1 MNIIFTSNK
10 KVKAELLSVEPDNF
24 AEVINVNGLSL
35 TFRVVFGI
43 HLNVPANDPLRC
55 KKVFFTLDTQ
65 NGATSN
71 ASTSS
76 NNSSSLYKINKLTPD
91 MKMASVLRNQAQSN
105 LKLNN
110 NLEVKHSV
118 TNILSKQTLINLASQ
133 DRRTNF
139 TQINSGKQ
147 REIITYN
154 IYVNKLIQNALN
166 YSYDT
171 IDLLATPVV
180 NIRQDRHLNSDSL
193 TLNNVKNEIRRT
205 LKTPTEFFDKKFNNF
220 ENFRFDID
228 QITQLDEQQS
238 FFAKKI
244 FDYLMH
250 DVTPASPAEVEQM
263 TFFIPQKNTRKVNR
277 VEIPFIITIPYIY
290 SNSQLVAKLDLYTDQ
305 DFPEESVNVN
315 FDMSKLVSRYQ
326 IISEDVS
333 LTSGMILND
342 YFGGGLYSVS
352 YSFPSLSSDA
362 RKLTG
367 YNVYTK
373 SLEGPGD
380 FTLFTTLGP
389 SVQGTFTVNT
399 GLDKAGTVVRV
410 IPLTVEGES
419 HTFSDIVVGKKQY
432 DSHQPLTLYVD
443 QKSKDSI
450 EINIKGISTSA
461 SVLRLFRRN
470 CTITPHLKFDEYH
483 QIFPNS
489 SDLSLKDFNVKPG
502 EFYEYYAQIE
512 DVRGNVIQKSPVV
525 PFEILMIT
533 NNKHD
538 ITVKDVKADTGL
550 VSFAINASFIDAN
563 SISTSLFDE
572 LKNYFSSTV
581 NSDNVSE
588 TASQPILQNAISD
601 SLIYVV
607 KRIDKFT
614 SQVET
619 FPPLIQKPISQ
630 RETIGTQNET
640 GDGAADL
647 YFENLLFEDRD
658 QNKNYNIPALVPGRE
673 YVYQIYAYVRNPL
686 TTTPNFFITGN
697 NSGKNWFYMPMK
709 WHDPKV
715 INTGILYPDDIT
727 GKPEMSESE
736 IIYASPLGLVSSVEI
751 TVPSPTKNLQL
762 NVIAEKMGR
771 SMVSVTWNLKQSDS
785 TYDSFVVFKIV
796 NGRKYL
802 LGRTCKNYTYHM
814 TSEEDLGTVYYQ
826 VTPLTSDY
834 TFEQSYYS
842 NSVLLTQDMSYKTP
856 RIV

>member
-10 KVKAELLSVEPDNF
+10 KVKAELLSVEHDKF
-24 AEVINVNGLSL
+24 IEVLSVNGFSI

-43 HLNVPANDPLRC
+43 NLSVPANDPLRC

-65 NGATSN
+65 NAATNFNSN
-71 ASTSS
+71 S
-76 NNSSSLYKINKLTPD
+76 NNSSKFYKLNKLTPD
-91 MKMASVLRNQAQSN
+91 MKMAAILRNQAQSN
-105 LKLNN
+105 LKLNDK
-110 NLEVKHSV
+110 LEVKHSAD
-118 TNILSKQTLINLASQ
+118 NILSKQTLINLASQ
-133 DRRTNF
+133 DRRKNF
-139 TQINSGKQ
+139 SQIDAGKQ

-220 ENFRFDID
+220 ENFRFDVD
-228 QITQLDEQQS
+228 QITHLDEDQS

-244 FDYLMH
+244 FDYLMY
-250 DVTPASPAEVEQM
+250 DVTPASSTEVDQM

-290 SNSQLVAKLDLYTDQ
+290 SDSQMVAKLDLYTDQ

-326 IISEDVS
+326 IISEDIS
-333 LTSGMILND
+333 LTSGNILND
-342 YFGGGLYSVS
+342 YFSGGLYSVS
-352 YSFPSLSSDA
+352 YSFPSLSIDA
-362 RKLTG
+362 KKITG

-373 SLEGPGD
+373 SLEGPGE

-389 SVQGTFTVNT
+389 TLQGTFTVNT
-399 GLDKAGTVVRV
+399 GLDKAAAVVRV

-419 HTFSDIVVGKKQY
+419 HTFSDIVIGKKQY
-432 DSHQPLTLYVD
+432 DSHQPLTLYID
-443 QKSKDSI
+443 QESKDSI
-450 EINIKGISTSA
+450 VIKVKGISTSA

-483 QIFPNS
+483 YIIPNS

-502 EFYEYYAQIE
+502 EFYEYYAQVE
-512 DVRGNVIQKSPVV
+512 DVSGNIIQKSSVV
-525 PFEILMIT
+525 PFEVLIIA

-538 ITVKDVKADTGL
+538 IVVKDVKADTNL
-550 VSFAINASFIDAN
+550 VSFAINASFVDAN
-563 SISTSLFDE
+563 NISTSLFNE

-588 TASQPILQNAISD
+588 TASQPILQNVISD

-614 SQVET
+614 SQVAT
-619 FPPLIQKPISQ
+619 FPPLIQKSISQ
-630 RETIGTQNET
+630 SGIVGTQN
-640 GDGAADL
+640 AARNNSADL
-647 YFENLLFEDRD
+647 YFDNLLFEDSV
-658 QNKNYNIPALVPGRE
+658 NKNYNNIPALVSGRE
-673 YVYQIYAYVRNPL
+673 YIYQIYAYVRNSL

-697 NSGKNWFYMPMK
+697 NRGKNWFYMPMK

-715 INTGILYPDDIT
+715 VNTGILYPDDIS
-727 GKPEMSESE
+727 GKPKMSESE

-751 TVPSPTKNLQL
+751 TIPGPIKNLQL
-762 NVIAEKMGR
+762 NPIAEKLGR

-785 TYDSFVVFKIV
+785 PYDSFVVFKIV
-796 NGRKYL
+796 NGKKYL
-802 LGRTCKNYTYHM
+802 LGRTCKNYIYHM

-842 NSVLLTQDMSYKTP
+842 NSVFLTQDMSYKTP